1 MEPKSVFERVKLSLE
16 AKNIRAP
23 HYMLIALICVITS
36 LAVLEYS
43 SNYVYVVMIDDREIG
58 VVQDASDVEL
68 FVDDLTERC
77 GELYGMHIKPGKKIA
92 LIKEFRPESETQ
104 TETVQQTIRSS
115 LGLLTDAKILLI
127 NGTPALA
134 LPEDCELDLLITSL
148 AAAYSRNQGNVTT
161 LESIVTD
168 ELTLESARVEPS
180 EVSTVEEAVAYLAS
194 SNSGKP
200 MQASSLTGTTN
211 RGSFFSRYSGNLS
224 SPTHSGFIPNEYVQD
239 TSQSIEPAFVNVR
252 TLEELTVREPIPFA
266 TEVEYDEEMWIVQ
279 KDVLEEGR
287 DGTKEIT
294 YHITRESGVE
304 VARSKVGEKVVEEPV
319 TQLEVHG
326 TAQVPNIGSGRFIW
340 PVEDGGEITPGRGF
354 SEWHTGIDIAAD
366 LGRNILAADSGVVWF
381 SGRGGSQGNYIIIY
395 HGSYWTLYLH
405 NEVNLVNK
413 GDQVEKG
420 EVIGRVGSTGRS
432 SGPHLHFEI
441 RMDDGTGEWLGYYQH
456 KPIDPLRFFN
466 P

>member
-1 MEPKSVFERVKLSLE
+1 MEPKSVFERAKLSLE

-23 HYMLIALICVITS
+23 HYLLIALICVITS

-92 LIKEFRPESETQ
+92 LIKEFRPDSETQ

-127 NGTPALA
+127 NGNPALA
-134 LPEDCELDLLITSL
+134 LPEDCDLDLLITSL

-200 MQASSLTGTTN
+200 MQASSLTGTTT

-224 SPTHSGFIPNEYVQD
+224 SPAHPDFIPNEYVQG

-279 KDVLEEGR
+279 KDVLEEGI

-326 TAQVPNIGSGRFIW
+326 TAQVPDIGSGRFIW

-366 LGRNILAADSGVVWF
+366 LGSNILAADSGVVWF

-405 NEVNLVNK
+405 NEVNRVNK